1 MMQGTKIEN
10 LLLLKVIDGDTVK
23 VELEGKKESLR
34 LLSLDTEESR
44 GGGHKPV
51 TNAGKLASAWAKK
64 WFGTNEEGMPESD
77 IRVNI
82 EFDTS
87 DPVATCLEK
96 HRGNYGRLL
105 CYVYK
110 DDENYNLKAIEN
122 GWSPY
127 FIKYGRSRLYDNT
140 FLDAETRAQ
149 AATLGIWDETVNAGG
164 KSRDYEHLQPW
175 WHMRGSLVERFRNR
189 GIAAG
194 VKSVRLDYQEIVT
207 AARTG
212 EKITVFCDLQGGI
225 QHWPGD
231 GAVIFAGSPQH
242 KFNLWV
248 PDRYIKTGCRIL
260 RFIHNRYAG
269 HGRGYIYVSG
279 MVSLYRDKPQIIL
292 NTTGQ
297 LSDLPP
303 SQR

>member
-1 MMQGTKIEN
+1 MKGTRIKK

-51 TNAGKLASAWAKK
+51 TNAGKMASAWAKQ
-64 WFGTNEEGMPESD
+64 WFGTDPEGIPEKD
-77 IRVNI
+77 IWVDI
-82 EFDTS
+82 EFDTA

-105 CYVYK
+105 CYVHK
-110 DDENYNLKAIEN
+110 NGDNYNLKAIQN

-127 FIKYGRSRLYDNT
+127 FIKYGRSRLYNDA
-140 FLDAETRAQ
+140 FLQAETRAQ
-149 AATLGIWDETVNAGG
+149 AGTMGIWDDTVNAGG
-164 KSRDYEHLQPW
+164 KSRDYEHLLPW
-175 WHMRGSLVERFRNR
+175 WHMRGTLVENFRTR
-189 GIAAG
+189 GVAAG
-194 VKSVRLDYQEIVT
+194 VKSVRLDYQELV
-207 AARTG
+207 AAAKAG
-212 EKITVFCDLQGGI
+212 QQVTVFCDLQGGI
-225 QHWPGD
+225 QHWTGD
-231 GAVIFAGSPQH
+231 GAVIFAGSPRH

-248 PDRYIKTGCRIL
+248 PDRYSKTGCGIL

-279 MVSLYRDKPQIIL
+279 PMGLYRDKPQIIL
-292 NTTGQ
+292 ESPDQ

-303 SQR
+303 GRD